1 MSDATHLER
10 ALYRLRAQHATLG
23 AALARLSGGCPLV
36 WEVGLGKG
44 RSYDHL
50 RRALPGAS
58 IFAFDRALV
67 SVPDCTPP
75 DDRMMIG
82 DLAATLPQL
91 AVAHRARVA
100 LAHIDLGGDP
110 PSAETRAALERWLPV
125 AMAPQGLVAAGTPL
139 DLANAQP
146 LELPAAAAAGGYAL
160 LVLHGRA

>member
-75 DDRMMIG
+75 DDQMMIG

-146 LELPAAAAAGGYAL
+146 LELPAAAAGGYAL
-160 LVLHGRA
+160 MVLHGRG